1 MKTIL
6 VNGLSREQRIA
17 VLDGKELIGI
27 KLLSAEKESLVGNI
41 YAGRIEKIVPGMD
54 AAFVYFGQEKN
65 GFIRKEDLPAYQ
77 RANNPA
83 IPINQLA
90 TQGEKLLV
98 QVKKDGTEHKGAS
111 LSGCVEIASPEL
123 VYMPEQHYISL
134 SKKFTPEER
143 KEWKETAEMRC
154 RENEGM
160 LIRTD
165 MKNRDERFFEELLDR
180 SRAFY
185 RDLQASLKGSKP
197 GTLLYSENRLLKM
210 VRELMKQ
217 EEGGDLYI
225 DSFPLYE
232 ELKGSAD
239 NWNIRYYRER
249 ENIFSAWQV
258 DASVDK
264 MHNRVVWLDN
274 GAFLVIEEGEA
285 MTTIDVNSGKYTG
298 KQHKG
303 DTLLEVNLMAAEASM
318 KQIKLR
324 NLSGMILI
332 DFINCSSGM
341 EKDKILKRIRSFAQQ
356 DSTTTKVI
364 GFTELGILQ
373 LTRKRTS
380 ASFKEYTTAPCPVC
394 NGTGRVESAESC
406 AFRLEREILGM
417 RNSGRDEAVVEMTK
431 DVLHWFTGE
440 NALHKERLECDSGLH
455 LSFRLADSDKPEYRI
470 KEVK

>member
-17 VLDGKELIGI
+17 VLDGKELADI

-54 AAFVYFGQEKN
+54 AAFVYFGQGKN

-77 RANNPA
+77 LAKNPA
-83 IPINQLA
+83 VPINQLA

-98 QVKKDGTEHKGAS
+98 QVRKDETEHKGAS

-123 VYMPEQHYISL
+123 VYLPEQHYISL

-143 KEWKETAEMRC
+143 KAWKETAETHC
-154 RENEGM
+154 GEKEGM

-165 MKNRDERFFEELLDR
+165 MRSKDEQFFEELLDR
-180 SRAFY
+180 CRAIY
-185 RDLQASLKGSKP
+185 KELQASLKGAKP
-197 GTLLYSENRLLKM
+197 GTLLYSENRLLKT

-217 EEGGDLYI
+217 GEGDLYI

-232 ELKGSAD
+232 ELKGSAG
-239 NWNIRYYRER
+239 NWNIQHYRER

-264 MHNRVVWLDN
+264 LHNRIVWLDN

-303 DTLLEVNLMAAEASM
+303 DTFLQVNLMAAEASM

-332 DFINCSSGM
+332 DFINCSSDAQK
-341 EKDKILKRIRSFAQQ
+341 EKIMKQIRFSSLQ
-356 DSTTTKVI
+356 DSATVQVI

-394 NGTGRVESAESC
+394 NGTGRVESAEAC
-406 AFRLEREILGM
+406 AFRLEREILAM
-417 RNSGRDEAVVEMTK
+417 RNAGWEEAIVEMTK
-431 DVLHWFTGE
+431 DVQHWFTGE
-440 NALHKERLECDSGLH
+440 NASHKDRLERDSGLH
-455 LSFRLADSDKPEYRI
+455 LAFRLTEGEKPEYRI
-470 KEVK
+470 KEVR

>member
-1 MKTIL
+1 
-6 VNGLSREQRIA
+6 
-17 VLDGKELIGI
+17 
-27 KLLSAEKESLVGNI
+27 
-41 YAGRIEKIVPGMD
+41 
-54 AAFVYFGQEKN
+54 
-65 GFIRKEDLPAYQ
+65 
-77 RANNPA
+77 
-83 IPINQLA
+83 
-90 TQGEKLLV
+90 
-98 QVKKDGTEHKGAS
+98 
-111 LSGCVEIASPEL
+111 
-123 VYMPEQHYISL
+123 
-134 SKKFTPEER
+134 
-143 KEWKETAEMRC
+143 
-154 RENEGM
+154 
-160 LIRTD
+160 
-165 MKNRDERFFEELLDR
+165 
-180 SRAFY
+180 
-185 RDLQASLKGSKP
+185 
-197 GTLLYSENRLLKM
+197 
-210 VRELMKQ
+210 MKQ
-217 EEGGDLYI
+217 GEGGDLYI

-239 NWNIRYYRER
+239 TWNIRHYRER
-249 ENIFSAWQV
+249 ENIFSAWQI

-264 MHNRVVWLDN
+264 LHNRVVWLDN

-332 DFINCSSGM
+332 DFINCSSGA
-341 EKDKILKRIRSFAQQ
+341 EKDEILKRIRSFAQQ
-356 DSTTTKVI
+356 DSTTTQVI

-380 ASFKEYTTAPCPVC
+380 ASFKEYTTAPCPLC
-394 NGTGRVESAESC
+394 NGTGRVESAESS

-440 NALHKERLECDSGLH
+440 NALHKDRLERDSGLH
-455 LSFRLADSDKPEYRI
+455 LAFRLADGDKPGYRI